1 MQHRSA
7 IRVLL
12 SVSIVSVALA
22 GLAVG
27 QTTSGSWSLYP
38 QQSTLY
44 TTSVQQP
51 INADGT
57 STFKWTG
64 KSVIPVKF
72 SLSTSPGP
80 VVFHSIGSDEDPAN
94 DYSYLSFMPSS
105 VLSFGNLT
113 TLSTDYTFLKG
124 NCGGGSL
131 RWQVRLNVG
140 NDEDQGN
147 DRNIFVYY
155 GAVPNFTECTS
166 GAADQSGVNM
176 LLLGD
181 ARFDTSQLGGTFYD
195 NYAGAFSKYGDLQV
209 VAVSLVLDGG
219 WMQDQA
225 VTVEHLKV
233 NDNTFVPL
241 SVSFPTCDLPP
252 ATIQVTKMTG
262 ADVGTVIDPLSA
274 QPKGNDAGFRILDCK
289 YVYNLTSSSLPGPGQ
304 YKVEAVNN
312 GIPAAGAAI
321 INLRQ

>member
-12 SVSIVSVALA
+12 SASILSVALA
-22 GLAVG
+22 GIAFG
-27 QTTSGSWSLYP
+27 QTTPGTWSLYP

-57 STFKWTG
+57 SIFKWTG

-72 SLSTSPGP
+72 SLSISPGP
-80 VVFHSIGSDEDPAN
+80 VVFQSIGSDQDTAN
-94 DYSYLSFMPSS
+94 DYSYLSFVPSS
-105 VLSFGNLT
+105 VLSFGNLA
-113 TLSTDYTFLKG
+113 TLAADYTFLNG

-140 NDEDQGN
+140 NDADQGN
-147 DRNIFVYY
+147 DGNIFIYY

-176 LLLGD
+176 LVLGD
-181 ARFDTSQLGGTFYD
+181 ARFDTSQLGGAFYD
-195 NYAGAFSKYGDLQV
+195 TYAGAFSKYGDLQV

-219 WMQDQA
+219 WMMDQA
-225 VTVEHLKV
+225 VTVENVKV
-233 NDNTFVPL
+233 NDNTFIPL
-241 SVSFPTCDLPP
+241 SGSFPTCDLPP
-252 ATIQVTKMTG
+252 ATIRVTKMTG
-262 ADVGTVIDPLSA
+262 TDGGTVIDPLSA
-274 QPKGNDAGFRILDCK
+274 QSNGNDAGFRILDCK
-289 YVYNLTSSSLPGPGQ
+289 YIYNLATSSLPGPGQ
-304 YKVEAVNN
+304 YKVEAVIN
-312 GIPAAGAAI
+312 GIPAVGAAI